1 MFKICSRR
9 TERGD
14 HREEPNM
21 KLKNL
26 FAAASTAALLGTSA
40 MAADI
45 AVIAGSIVLE
55 RIVRVALA
63 RAIRSK
69 PVTGQALALHGHG

>member
-1 MFKICSRR
+1 MS
-9 TERGD
+9 ERAENTLAPGPTLL
-14 HREEPNM
+14 HEFGV
-21 KLKNL
+21 KL
-26 FAAASTAALLGTSA
+26 
-40 MAADI
+40 